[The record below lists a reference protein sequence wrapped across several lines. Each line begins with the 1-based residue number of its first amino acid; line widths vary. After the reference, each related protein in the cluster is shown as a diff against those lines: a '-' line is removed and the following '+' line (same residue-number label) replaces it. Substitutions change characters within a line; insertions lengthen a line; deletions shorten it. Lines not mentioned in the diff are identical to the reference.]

1 MVQEKPHRLA
11 WFINQIYPYDFQRQN
26 DYSLSLSPDET
37 SEHEFPLFLFDDEEN
52 RLMYHLVANKSEG
65 SYLIPEWKNFDYLI
79 LISGAIDFFNETEFK
94 KSISKVPVIQLVY
107 QLDAET
113 VKSKNN
119 LVLLF
124 ES

>member
-11 WFINQIYPYDFQRQN
+11 WFINQIYPYDFQRRN
-26 DYSLSLSPDET
+26 DYTLSITSDET
-37 SEHEFPLFLFDDEEN
+37 TEHEFPLFLFDDEEN

-65 SYLIPEWKNFDYLI
+65 SYLIPEWKNFDYLV
-79 LISGAIDFFNETEFK
+79 LISGAIDFFNEAEFK
-94 KSISKVPVIQLVY
+94 KSISKVPVVQLVY

-119 LVLLF
+119 LVFLF